1 MLLKLIVTSI
11 EIVVYTHTH
20 THTHTHTRK
29 ERERGQIC
37 TARVKCFYAITFRRL
52 DVSHNGIT
60 EMEEDVLQSVR
71 HLDYLNI
78 SFNNLKEF
86 QPRTFAGLVKVP
98 VL

>member
-1 MLLKLIVTSI
+1 MLYKLIVTSI

-20 THTHTHTRK
+20 THAEKER
-29 ERERGQIC
+29 ERERGQTC
-37 TARVKCFYAITFRRL
+37 TAWVKCFYAITFRRL